1 MMVWCMW
8 CILKKEEVDDIV
20 RIILETVQDF
30 GNLKVAFKCTQSL
43 FFHCIFYFSHKNISL
58 M

>member
-30 GNLKVAFKCTQSL
+30 GNLKVAFKCC
-43 FFHCIFYFSHKNISL
+43 F
-58 M
+58 

>member
-30 GNLKVAFKCTQSL
+30 GNLKVAFKCNFWIAMLKFCLT
-43 FFHCIFYFSHKNISL
+43 KV
-58 M
+58 